1 MSTFLCWVWELVGI
15 IIGGLPSTPPQ
26 YTMSGLI
33 NAMGDALPMIGTG
46 IISEVYGMVQGIL
59 LLFLVIKA
67 FRTFQYFKV
76 W

>member
-1 MSTFLCWVWELVGI
+1 MSQFLCWVCDLLGI
-15 IIGGLPSTPPQ
+15 IIGALPSTPPQ

-33 NAMGDALPMIGTG
+33 TAMGDALPMIGTG
-46 IISEVYGMVQGIL
+46 ILSEVYGMIQGIL
-59 LLFLVIKA
+59 LLFLIIKA